1 MRRRTCLMLFLLVTA
16 PALAVA
22 QSVAPFAAPADRIL
36 KVRVE
41 LKLDSAQMLKL
52 RELGRSQSEA
62 LARATANY
70 LRAEAALL
78 ESSRGSDFGARRSAM
93 EKRSKAAI
101 EGEMLRLAA
110 EKEARAVL
118 SARQGD
124 LLDII
129 LTESE
134 DSSARHRPIWD
145 SQTAPLPLTA
155 VPFAVADSETVRIAV
170 TPLTSEIFIDNQ
182 SAGFGRVAVRLPVG
196 AHMLKFR
203 SPSCTDT
210 KPIVVAKG
218 DRAPVAH
225 RMSCAR

>member
-1 MRRRTCLMLFLLVTA
+1 MPRRTCLLLFLLVTS
-16 PALAVA
+16 PALTVA
-22 QSVAPFAAPADRIL
+22 QSVAPIPAPADRIL
-36 KVRVE
+36 RVRAE
-41 LKLDSAQMLKL
+41 LKLDTTQMLKL
-52 RELGRSQSEA
+52 RELGNRQGAA
-62 LARATANY
+62 LARATSNY
-70 LRAEAALL
+70 LRAEADLL
-78 ESSRGSDFGARRSAM
+78 ETSRGSDFGARRSAM
-93 EKRSKAAI
+93 ERRSKAAI
-101 EGEMLRLAA
+101 EGEMVRLGA

-118 SARQGD
+118 TARQLD

-134 DSSARHRPIWD
+134 DSSTRNRPIWD

-170 TPLTSEIFIDNQ
+170 TPLTSEIFVDNQ

-203 SPSCTDT
+203 SPSCIDT